1 MNILLIYGGTS
12 CEHDVSVITACLARG
27 YFQGNLYCAYL
38 SKSNECFLVP
48 NDYTPARHVTEKLK
62 NRVVFLFG
70 EGKFAV
76 MRGKRIVKTVQI
88 DAVVNCCHGY
98 SGEDGSVAAL
108 CQLLNVPLIGSP
120 LIPSAVAMDKYV
132 SKIVLREYGFPVL
145 EGFELKRSDDLKDC
159 TVNYPV
165 VVKPV
170 TLGSSIGVAVAR
182 DDDELATALLNAFKY
197 DGRVLVERA
206 LGDFTELNCAVMRTR
221 GEVVSS
227 AVDCPVTLNDI
238 LTFEDKY
245 VSGSAADAERAKVP
259 DSLVAEV
266 KKMTER
272 IYERLG
278 FSGVIRVDY
287 LLDNERKELYVNEIN
302 AIPGSLA
309 YGLWEQRF
317 TRAEYGQALVEQAV
331 ADHRENACV
340 TRVFE
345 STVLSGANGV
355 KKK

>member
-1 MNILLIYGGTS
+1 M
-12 CEHDVSVITACLARG
+12 
-27 YFQGNLYCAYL
+27 
-38 SKSNECFLVP
+38 
-48 NDYTPARHVTEKLK
+48 
-62 NRVVFLFG
+62 
-70 EGKFAV
+70 
-76 MRGKRIVKTVQI
+76 
-88 DAVVNCCHGY
+88 
-98 SGEDGSVAAL
+98 
-108 CQLLNVPLIGSP
+108 
-120 LIPSAVAMDKYV
+120 
-132 SKIVLREYGFPVL
+132 
-145 EGFELKRSDDLKDC
+145 KRSDDLKDC

-245 VSGSAADAERAKVP
+245 VSGSAADIERVKAP

-287 LLDNERKELYVNEIN
+287 LLDNETNELYVNEIN

-345 STVLSGANGV
+345 SSVLSGVGGV